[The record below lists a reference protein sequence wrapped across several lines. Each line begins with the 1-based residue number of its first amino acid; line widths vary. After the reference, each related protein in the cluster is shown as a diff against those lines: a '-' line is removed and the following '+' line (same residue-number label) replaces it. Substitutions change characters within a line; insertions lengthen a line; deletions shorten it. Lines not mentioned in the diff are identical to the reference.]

1 MTAPRSLG
9 LIEAAAHT
17 HFSGSPCVVE
27 LTPGALKPGSNG
39 AYIDV
44 QRRGCHDRIE
54 VVRGGQVQQ
63 RFIERIE
70 NAPERI
76 VSIMKEFAR

>member
-1 MTAPRSLG
+1 MTPTV
-9 LIEAAAHT
+9 HT
-17 HFSGSPCVVE
+17 RFSGSPCVVE

-44 QRRGCHDRIE
+44 QRRGSLDRIE
-54 VVRGGQVQQ
+54 VVQAGHVTYRTH
-63 RFIERIE
+63 EYPH

-76 VSIMKEFAR
+76 VSIMKEFVR

>member
-9 LIEAAAHT
+9 LIEVVQAGHVTYRT
-17 HFSGSPCVVE
+17 HEYP
-27 LTPGALKPGSNG
+27 
-39 AYIDV
+39 
-44 QRRGCHDRIE
+44 H
-54 VVRGGQVQQ
+54 
-63 RFIERIE
+63 

>member
-1 MTAPRSLG
+1 MTQ
-9 LIEAAAHT
+9 IVHT
-17 HFSGSPCVVE
+17 RFSGSPCVVE

-44 QRRGCHDRIE
+44 QRRGSLDCIE
-54 VVRGGQVQQ
+54 VVQAGHVTYRTH
-63 RFIERIE
+63 EYPH

>member
-1 MTAPRSLG
+1 MTPT
-9 LIEAAAHT
+9 AHT

-27 LTPGALKPGSNG
+27 LTPGALEPGSNG

-44 QRRGCHDRIE
+44 QRRGSLDRIE
-54 VVRGGQVQQ
+54 VVQAGHVTYRTH
-63 RFIERIE
+63 EYPH

>member
-1 MTAPRSLG
+1 M
-9 LIEAAAHT
+9 
-17 HFSGSPCVVE
+17 
-27 LTPGALKPGSNG
+27 PGALEPGSNG

-54 VVRGGQVQQ
+54 VVQAGQVQQ